1 MWISLLDQQYFIF
14 CVQVNVLERH
24 QQNTKD
30 YRTKCEQ
37 MEWQVEELESQ
48 LRSSRREHEELVA
61 RCVEAEQ
68 QLKQFQELSAQLRKE
83 LEEKYAFSE

>member
-1 MWISLLDQQYFIF
+1 
-14 CVQVNVLERH
+14 
-24 QQNTKD
+24 
-30 YRTKCEQ
+30 

-48 LRSSRREHEELVA
+48 LRSSRQEHEELVA